1 MVATSLPRVSQ
12 TGGSCGSRAGVHP
25 RVGPMPT
32 GPTTVS
38 SLVAAAMSD
47 PVRLTKDIGAWV
59 LVGAPMQEEAGE
71 WSFRTLSARTVR
83 DASGAVE
90 AVLDDTYLVHPLK
103 KQKAGPFAGTVLIGR
118 SRTNDVCVAHSSV
131 SKLHARIRTDA
142 AGLFLS
148 DAGSS
153 NGTFFNN
160 ERLAKDAEA
169 RIVHAAQL
177 RFGACSFQAFEP
189 QRFVQLL
196 QKFSSSTSGPLPRS
210 PGPRD

>member
-1 MVATSLPRVSQ
+1 MLT
-12 TGGSCGSRAGVHP
+12 GSR
-25 RVGPMPT
+25 
-32 GPTTVS
+32 TVS
-38 SLVAAAMSD
+38 SLIAAATSD
-47 PVRLTKDIGAWV
+47 PVRLTADIGAWV

-103 KQKAGPFAGTVLIGR
+103 KMKAGPFAGTVLIGR

-142 AGLFLS
+142 NNALFLS

-160 ERLAKDAEA
+160 ERLATDAEV
-169 RIVHAAQL
+169 RLVHAAQI

-189 QRFVQLL
+189 ERFVQLL

-210 PGPRD
+210 PGPR

>member
-1 MVATSLPRVSQ
+1 MP
-12 TGGSCGSRAGVHP
+12 P
-25 RVGPMPT
+25 DPM
-32 GPTTVS
+32 TVN
-38 SLVAAAMSD
+38 SLVAAALSD
-47 PVRLTKDIGAWV
+47 PVRLTNEIGAWV
-59 LVGAPMQEEAGE
+59 LVGPPMHEDAGE

-153 NGTFFNN
+153 NGTFFNVD
-160 ERLAKDAEA
+160 RLAKDAEA
-169 RIVHAAQL
+169 KLVHAAQV

-189 QRFVQLL
+189 ERFVQLL
-196 QKFSSSTSGPLPRS
+196 QKFSTSSSRPLPRS